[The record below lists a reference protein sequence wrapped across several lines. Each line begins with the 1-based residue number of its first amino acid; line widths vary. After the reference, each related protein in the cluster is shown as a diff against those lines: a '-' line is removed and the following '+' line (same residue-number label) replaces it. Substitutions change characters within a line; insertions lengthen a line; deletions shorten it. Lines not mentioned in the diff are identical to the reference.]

1 VRPNR
6 LPGPI
11 GRALLSPLSALS
23 ALYGRALEE
32 RARLYRSGR
41 LASRRSVCPVVSVGN
56 LTFGG
61 TGKTPFVEFLAR
73 RLRFEGKRPAILS
86 RGYGRRSK
94 GVIVVSRGR
103 GPVVGPDEGGDEP
116 VAMARRLAA
125 VPVVVAERRAEGARV
140 AIELGADLLIL
151 DDGYQHLALERDV
164 DLLLLDASDPFGG
177 GRLPPAGRL
186 REPLSALARA
196 DAVVFTRAS
205 RNEPPAE
212 ARSALDR
219 WNPGVPVFSAR
230 IRAAGL
236 RDEEGSP
243 VAAALLSARRFVA
256 VCGIA
261 TPASFAA
268 TLAELELSAEELLA
282 FPDHHRYTRRD
293 LERICRAADSTGSA
307 WILTTEKDSVK
318 LEGKTTLPV
327 VTLRLDVEVAEP
339 GFFPF
344 LLSRISGE
352 PERPRTASARP
363 T

>member
-1 VRPNR
+1 MRPTR
-6 LPGPI
+6 IPGPI
-11 GRALLSPLSALS
+11 GRAALSPLS
-23 ALYGRALEE
+23 ALYGRALEA
-32 RARLYRSGR
+32 RARLYRSGGFNSQR
-41 LASRRSVCPVVSVGN
+41 AACPVVSVGN

-94 GVIVVSRGR
+94 GVVVVSRGD
-103 GPVVGPDEGGDEP
+103 GPLVGPDEGGDEP
-116 VAMARRLAA
+116 VAIAKRLPA
-125 VPVVVAERRAEGARV
+125 VPVVAAERRIEGARV
-140 AIELGADLLIL
+140 AIDLGADVILL
-151 DDGYQHLALERDV
+151 DDGYQHLALERDA

-186 REPLSALARA
+186 REPLSALGRA
-196 DAVVFTRAS
+196 DAVVFTRGN
-205 RNEPPAE
+205 RGEPPAQ
-212 ARSALDR
+212 ARAALDR
-219 WNPGVPVFSAR
+219 WNPGVPIFSAQ

-236 RDEEGSP
+236 RDEVGST
-243 VAAALLSARRFVA
+243 VAAARLSARRFVA

-261 TPASFAA
+261 NPASFTA
-268 TLAELELSAEELLA
+268 TLAELELSAEEVLA

-293 LERICRAADSTGSA
+293 LEQIRRAAEDTGSA

-318 LEGKTTLPV
+318 LEGKLVLPV
-327 VTLRLDVEVAEP
+327 VTLRLDVEVIEP

-352 PERPRTASARP
+352 PERSRTASARP